1 MGRRS
6 RRDVRLRGAVIVAPL
21 RDRRS
26 SRRGSGDPLSEHG
39 AVSRLRSGAAATLA
53 RAHQPVVGR
62 TSVAA
67 RSPARTHDVERR
79 TARRRHLGS
88 HGSRRDLERE
98 DGRIVLCP
106 ARYRL
111 LCELVGATRESV
123 SLVLGRLIHGG
134 LVERRGQML
143 LVSPAEQ
150 LADRLDSGIEAEIP
164 ISPATEEQEQA
175 LR

>member
-1 MGRRS
+1 MA
-6 RRDVRLRGAVIVAPL
+6 RD
-21 RDRRS
+21 
-26 SRRGSGDPLSEHG
+26 E
-39 AVSRLRSGAAATLA
+39 TF
-53 RAHQPVVGR
+53 
-62 TSVAA
+62 
-67 RSPARTHDVERR
+67 
-79 TARRRHLGS
+79 
-88 HGSRRDLERE
+88 ERE

-143 LVSPAEQ
+143 LVSSAEQ
-150 LADRLDSGIEAEIP
+150 LADRLDSGSEAEIP
-164 ISPATEEQEQA
+164 ISATAEEQEQA